1 MDYSALHADEN
12 PDHPAGSSPW
22 GNSPAASPEHNR
34 TSFASEATDGI
45 ISPIPYNAA
54 AQARSDYSSDHDT
67 MAGDESTHNG
77 SSIGPN
83 VSSENGDSD
92 RRPDTADSMPDSSGQ
107 RYQQQN
113 YIPSQQPQVQ
123 SQQRHDSQ
131 NYHPGVRAS
140 QKQQY
145 KLQGKITGLERTG
158 RKDPIL
164 RFDVYV
170 SFSSISLFVR
180 IH

>member
-22 GNSPAASPEHNR
+22 GNSPVASPEHNR
-34 TSFASEATDGI
+34 TSFASEPTDGP

-54 AQARSDYSSDHDT
+54 QSRSDYSSDHDT

-77 SSIGPN
+77 SIGPN
-83 VSSENGDSD
+83 MSSDNGDSD
-92 RRPDTADSMPDSSGQ
+92 RRPGTADSMPESSNQ
-107 RYQQQN
+107 RYPQQQ
-113 YIPSQQPQVQ
+113 SQQPQVQ
-123 SQQRHDSQ
+123 HQQQQQQDSQ
-131 NYHPGVRAS
+131 KYHSGARAP

-170 SFSSISLFVR
+170 SIISLIIFCPLH
-180 IH
+180 IC